1 MNKGKLA
8 VKLLI
13 FTILVALIANAPLV
27 FAQTSLP
34 VSNAFVTASGNG
46 FGTDSSDTQG
56 FYNITSFLD
65 TGNYSVE
72 ASATGYIDT
81 TIQNVSVTAG
91 IETPNVNFL
100 MPISG
105 GISGRM
111 TDAVSGAPLPDV
123 IVQAVNVS
131 GGVQYGSSAV
141 TDSNGNYTIITNLAT
156 GTYNVT
162 ATFSSGHVTKRI
174 TGISVI
180 AGVMTKNV
188 DIALDRSAIIS
199 GTVTDSVTTA
209 VLEGITIYAL
219 TPSGGFITAATT
231 NSSGKYTLNTD
242 LGTGTYNVSALFPT
256 NYLPKTVGNFAV
268 VAGNQYTVNM
278 ALDKSGIISGRITH
292 GTSGAPLSN
301 ALVTAIGGSFVGY
314 AYTNSTGYYRITDG
328 LGTAT
333 YLVYASYGDG
343 LTPMPGVGVTQG
355 QETGNINLQ
364 VTPSPSGTI
373 TGRVTNA
380 TSGNP
385 IESASVNAEGDNG
398 AGFAVTNSTGHYMID
413 TGLATETYNVT
424 VEALGFVQQS
434 QNVSVAINQVTSNV
448 NFQLQTK
455 ASGRISG
462 RVQTSG
468 NVIPEFTTTSMI
480 VVIFAV
486 ASIAIMIKK
495 LKTTRLKSA
504 APL

>member
-46 FGTDSSDTQG
+46 FGTDSSATQG

-105 GISGRM
+105 GISGRI

-156 GTYNVT
+156 GIYNVT

-180 AGVMTKNV
+180 AGVMTNNV
-188 DIALDRSAIIS
+188 NIALDKSAIIS
-199 GTVTDSVTTA
+199 GTVRDSVTNA
-209 VLEGITIYAL
+209 ILEGISIYAISS
-219 TPSGGFITAATT
+219 SGIFATATAT
-231 NSSGKYTLNTD
+231 NSSGKYTLNME
-242 LGTGTYNVSALFPT
+242 LGTGTYNISTLFTANHMPRT
-256 NYLPKTVGNFAV
+256 ISGVAV
-268 VAGNQYTVNM
+268 VAGNQYTVDM
-278 ALDKSGIISGRITH
+278 ILLA
-292 GTSGAPLSN
+292 
-301 ALVTAIGGSFVGY
+301 SF
-314 AYTNSTGYYRITDG
+314 
-328 LGTAT
+328 
-333 YLVYASYGDG
+333 
-343 LTPMPGVGVTQG
+343 
-355 QETGNINLQ
+355 QE
-364 VTPSPSGTI
+364 
-373 TGRVTNA
+373 
-380 TSGNP
+380 
-385 IESASVNAEGDNG
+385 E
-398 AGFAVTNSTGHYMID
+398 
-413 TGLATETYNVT
+413 
-424 VEALGFVQQS
+424 
-434 QNVSVAINQVTSNV
+434 
-448 NFQLQTK
+448 
-455 ASGRISG
+455 
-462 RVQTSG
+462 
-468 NVIPEFTTTSMI
+468 
-480 VVIFAV
+480 
-486 ASIAIMIKK
+486 
-495 LKTTRLKSA
+495 
-504 APL
+504 